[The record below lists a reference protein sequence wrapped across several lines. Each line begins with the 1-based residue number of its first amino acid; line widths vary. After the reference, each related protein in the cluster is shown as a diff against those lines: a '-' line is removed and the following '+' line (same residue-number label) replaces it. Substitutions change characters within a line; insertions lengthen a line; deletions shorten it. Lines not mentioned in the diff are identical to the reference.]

1 MEDPKKRMEELYAL
15 IEYHSNRY
23 YNMDDPEISD
33 YEYDLL
39 TRELRALEKE
49 YPMFAREDSLAT
61 KKVGG
66 TAKREF
72 RKVQHDVP
80 VISLQDVFSK
90 EEVIAFAEGIL
101 SRYPD
106 TVFTV
111 EKKIDGLTLVLRYRN
126 GKLEDAI
133 TRGDGNIGESV
144 YENALVIDAIPKTL
158 PIDLPYLEVRG
169 ECYMDSAHFEA
180 ANKKQEETGGK
191 TYQNR
196 RNFAAGTLRQL
207 DPAVVRE
214 RGLDIF
220 IFNLE
225 IAEGKTFTSHY
236 ETLKWL
242 GEIGF
247 HVLEEPILAKSA
259 EEVWKG
265 IEHIGDIRYK
275 LDYGLDGAVVKVDS
289 LALRRE
295 LGMTSKVPR
304 WAVAYKYPPEEKETT
319 VEDIV
324 VQVGRTGR
332 LTPLAI
338 LDPIRL
344 AETTVSRATLHN
356 GDYIRDKGIRIG
368 DRVIV
373 RKAGDI
379 IPEVVEVSKHLG
391 DKAFEMPSVCPVCGS
406 LVEMEQGGPHMRC
419 TGTSCPAKDSRSMAY
434 FISKDAMNM
443 EGFGP
448 SAIEALISEGYIRSI
463 PDIYDL
469 KDHREKLIEEGIV
482 GKEKSVDNILAAIE
496 RSKDNDIDRLI
507 TGLGIRNVGK
517 QSAKVLAGRYE
528 DMEALM
534 RAGEDELK
542 TLPDFGD
549 VVATEIVSFF
559 KDEKN
564 KECIRR
570 LAEAGVNMKSKA
582 ASKKRDNRF
591 EGKTFVLT
599 GTLPTMTRDEASAI
613 IESFGGKASS
623 SVSKKTDYVLAGE
636 AAGSK
641 LTKAQDLG
649 ITIIDED
656 EFKKMCE

>member
-23 YNMDDPEISD
+23 YNDDDPEISD
-33 YEYDLL
+33 FEYDAL
-39 TRELRALEKE
+39 TRELRQLEKD
-49 YPMFAREDSLAT
+49 YPMFARDDSLVT

-90 EEVIAFAEGIL
+90 EEVISFAEGIL

-133 TRGDGNIGESV
+133 TRGDGSIGESV
-144 YENALVIDAIPKTL
+144 YENALVIDAIPKSL

-180 ANKKQEETGGK
+180 ANKKQEESGGK
-191 TYQNR
+191 VYQNR

-207 DPAVVRE
+207 DPAVVKE

-225 IAEGKTFTSHY
+225 LCEGREFSSHY
-236 ETLKWL
+236 ETLQWL
-242 GEIGF
+242 ASLGF
-247 HVLEEPILAKSA
+247 HVLEEPILARTP
-259 EEVWKG
+259 EEIWKG

-289 LALRRE
+289 LSRRRE

-304 WAVAYKYPPEEKETT
+304 WAVAYKYPPEEKETE

-332 LTPLAI
+332 LTPLAV
-338 LDPIRL
+338 LSPIRL

-356 GDYIRDKGIRIG
+356 GDFIKEKGISIG

-379 IPEVVEVSKHLG
+379 IPEVVEVSRHLG
-391 DKAFEMPSVCPVCGS
+391 EKVFEMPERCPVCGAP
-406 LVEMEQGGPHMRC
+406 VEHEQDGPHMRC
-419 TGTSCPAKDSRSMAY
+419 TGTSCLAKDSRSMAY

-463 PDIYDL
+463 ADIYEL
-469 KDHREKLIEEGIV
+469 KDHREKLIEDGTV
-482 GKEKSVDNILAAIE
+482 GKEKSVDNMLAAIE
-496 RSKDNDIDRLI
+496 KSKDNDIDRLI

-517 QSAKVLAGRYE
+517 QSAKVLAGKYP
-528 DMEALM
+528 DIYALM
-534 RAGEDELK
+534 DAGEEELM
-542 TLPDFGD
+542 TLPDFGS
-549 VVATEIVSFF
+549 VVASDIVGFF

-564 KECIRR
+564 RECIRR

-582 ASKKRDNRF
+582 ASKKVDDRF
-591 EGKTFVLT
+591 AGKTFVLT
-599 GTLPTMTRDEASAI
+599 GTLPSMTRDEASAV
-613 IESFGGKASS
+613 IESFGGKTSS

-649 ITIIDED
+649 VPIIDED
-656 EFKKMCE
+656 TFRKMCE

>member
-1 MEDPKKRMEELYAL
+1 
-15 IEYHSNRY
+15 
-23 YNMDDPEISD
+23 
-33 YEYDLL
+33 
-39 TRELRALEKE
+39 
-49 YPMFAREDSLAT
+49 
-61 KKVGG
+61 
-66 TAKREF
+66 
-72 RKVQHDVP
+72 
-80 VISLQDVFSK
+80 
-90 EEVIAFAEGIL
+90 
-101 SRYPD
+101 
-106 TVFTV
+106 
-111 EKKIDGLTLVLRYRN
+111 
-126 GKLEDAI
+126 
-133 TRGDGNIGESV
+133 
-144 YENALVIDAIPKTL
+144 
-158 PIDLPYLEVRG
+158 
-169 ECYMDSAHFEA
+169 
-180 ANKKQEETGGK
+180 
-191 TYQNR
+191 
-196 RNFAAGTLRQL
+196 
-207 DPAVVRE
+207 
-214 RGLDIF
+214 
-220 IFNLE
+220 
-225 IAEGKTFTSHY
+225 
-236 ETLKWL
+236 
-242 GEIGF
+242 
-247 HVLEEPILAKSA
+247 
-259 EEVWKG
+259 
-265 IEHIGDIRYK
+265 
-275 LDYGLDGAVVKVDS
+275 
-289 LALRRE
+289 
-295 LGMTSKVPR
+295 
-304 WAVAYKYPPEEKETT
+304 

-534 RAGEDELK
+534 KAGEEELK

-599 GTLPTMTRDEASAI
+599 GTLSTMTRDEASAI